1 MTAPEHTRLRHV
13 PRVHAALVV
22 AGDDHAHAAAPETD
36 HEALCGA
43 SGSIARHLFED
54 APRRETCPLCQARCD
69 AVRAADLLGA
79 IAGAANRGQLHL
91 APEILKAAQLVDDAL
106 SATYPADSSR
116 PDFDVR
122 H

>member
-1 MTAPEHTRLRHV
+1 MAGDHHTHATAP
-13 PRVHAALVV
+13 
-22 AGDDHAHAAAPETD
+22 DTD

-43 SGSIARHLFED
+43 SGSMVRHLFED
-54 APRRETCPLCQARCD
+54 VPRRDACPLRQARCD
-69 AVRAADLLGA
+69 VVRAADLLGA
-79 IAGAANRGQLHL
+79 IAGASNRCQLDL
-91 APEILKAAQLVDDAL
+91 APEILKAAQLVEDAL